1 MTNTK
6 RKAKIFLSCGQSS
19 QNDERQIA
27 LDIGEKLKRAGFD
40 VYIAV
45 QEQTLAGLK
54 ENVFRQLETSDYFIF
69 VDFGREKP
77 CDSGE
82 PEQRGSLFSHQELAL
97 ASFLDLDVIGFRE
110 DGVKAD
116 DGIAKFIQ
124 GNFVPFSDRRLLAD
138 AVAQRVH
145 EKWQP
150 DCFNTLTMEREPTQY
165 LDTNRVLNGVVRPVR
180 FFHIGVKN
188 NHKRKIARDCYVYLE
203 RITNLQTGEIVPT
216 MTVEFKWEAALFPSA
231 IILPQQSR
239 SFDAFYVFHD
249 SPQRLWFNPHT
260 DYSGAH
266 PEVPDS
272 PGQFRFDFL
281 VASDNFGISR
291 DSVKVTIG
299 TTLDAL
305 RVE

>member
-19 QNDERQIA
+19 HNDERRIA
-27 LDIGEKLKRAGFD
+27 LDIGEKLIRAGFD

-54 ENVFRQLETSDYFIF
+54 ENVFRQLEISDYFVF
-69 VDFGREKP
+69 VDFGREKLG
-77 CDSGE
+77 DSG
-82 PEQRGSLFSHQELAL
+82 EQRGSLFSHQELAL
-97 ASFLDLDVIGFRE
+97 ASFLDLEVIGFRE

-124 GNFVPFSDRRLLAD
+124 GNFEPFSDRRLLGD

-145 EKWQP
+145 EKWRP
-150 DCFNTLTMEREPTQY
+150 ECFNILTMEREPTQCI
-165 LDTNRVLNGVVRPVR
+165 DTNRIINGVVRPVR
-180 FFHIGVKN
+180 FFHISVKN
-188 NHKRKIARDCYVYLE
+188 NHRRKIARDCYVYLE
-203 RITNLQTGEIVPT
+203 RITDLQTEKIIPT

-239 SFDAFYVFHD
+239 RFDAFYVFHD
-249 SPQRLWFNPHT
+249 SPQRLCFNPHT
-260 DYSGAH
+260 DFSGAY
-266 PEVPDS
+266 PDVPDS

-281 VASDNFGISR
+281 VASDNFGISKG
-291 DSVKVTIG
+291 SVKVTIG
-299 TTLDAL
+299 TTLDEL
-305 RVE
+305 CVE